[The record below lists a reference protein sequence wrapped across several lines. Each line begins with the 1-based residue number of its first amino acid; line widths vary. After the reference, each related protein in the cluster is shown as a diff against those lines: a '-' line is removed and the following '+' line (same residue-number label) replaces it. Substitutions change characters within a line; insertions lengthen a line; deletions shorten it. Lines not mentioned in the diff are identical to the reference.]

1 MYQHKSDFAND
12 LIKFFHVIGIKKI
25 NYNVYN
31 NKLGNSGKEC
41 KTERESEK
49 DYFFGKT
56 KILKTV
62 GNALDAVSNVVADS
76 AQTIAT
82 TLGRNKSDKGLAETE
97 ITRAIKGMIENA
109 NETITR
115 IRGKINSSLKVTID
129 SSRTSSQN
137 DDIQDINDLKNRA
150 ETILKNITEQID
162 TIPEDKQEEVSN
174 NIKKLTENANKIID
188 DIKEKLEISENIN
201 VLNKTAQDSLNRIKA
216 SVDAQQQ
223 SGGGNDGDTKC
234 IKYDHTTIRTALFAS
249 KWMNR
254 GYSLDFMD
262 QKQIILQHTIK
273 MKLTH
278 MLLMKMRLVSPNF
291 IMNSQILNLLKLLL

>member
-1 MYQHKSDFAND
+1 M
-12 LIKFFHVIGIKKI
+12 
-25 NYNVYN
+25 YN
-31 NKLGNSGKEC
+31 NKLVIREKNARRKERV
-41 KTERESEK
+41 KK
-49 DYFFGKT
+49 IIFFGKT

-82 TLGRNKSDKGLAETE
+82 TARKEIMSDKGLAETE

-115 IRGKINSSLKVTID
+115 IRGKINSSSESVTID
-129 SSRTSSQN
+129 SSSSNNLVTSSQN

-201 VLNKTAQDSLNRIKA
+201 VLNKTAQDSLNRIK
-216 SVDAQQQ
+216 S
-223 SGGGNDGDTKC
+223 KC
-234 IKYDHTTIRTALFAS
+234 
-249 KWMNR
+249 
-254 GYSLDFMD
+254 
-262 QKQIILQHTIK
+262 
-273 MKLTH
+273 
-278 MLLMKMRLVSPNF
+278 
-291 IMNSQILNLLKLLL
+291 